1 MSAPDSPPT
10 PRSSHPRRLAVLLA
24 AASLLLLSL
33 GGCDNRGDLLGVE
46 LVVFTLGE
54 WSGTGPQ
61 GEEFRF
67 ILERED
73 DDVRLAAFLVN
84 LPGLADAAVGEP
96 EACATLV
103 NAFTRFGN
111 SNANIRI
118 REAGFRFRTPN
129 DVRVDQDGL
138 IEAVITGSFDS
149 SESAMVDAEIEID
162 ATRFLPC
169 RIETM
174 VSWQMEP
181 VGS

>member
-1 MSAPDSPPT
+1 MTASDSPPT
-10 PRSSHPRRLAVLLA
+10 RPARRLRRPAVLL

-54 WSGTGPQ
+54 WAGTGPQ

-67 ILERED
+67 ILERDD
-73 DDVRLAAFLVN
+73 DDVTLAAFLVN
-84 LPGLADAAVGEP
+84 LPQLADAAVGQP
-96 EACATLV
+96 EACAQLV

-111 SNANIRI
+111 SNANVRI
-118 REAGFRFRTPN
+118 RDAGFRFRTPN

-138 IEAVITGSFDS
+138 IRAVITGTFDAKD
-149 SESAMVDAEIEID
+149 SATVDAEIEID
-162 ATRFLPC
+162 ATRFLAC
-169 RIETM
+169 RIETTA
-174 VSWQMEP
+174 SWQVAP

>member
-1 MSAPDSPPT
+1 MPVPDSPPIL
-10 PRSSHPRRLAVLLA
+10 RSSHPRRLAILL
-24 AASLLLLSL
+24 AASLLVLSL

-54 WSGTGPQ
+54 WAGTGPQ

-67 ILERED
+67 ILERDD

-84 LPGLADAAVGEP
+84 LPGLADAAVGES

-103 NAFTRFGN
+103 DAFTRFGN

-118 REAGFRFRTPN
+118 RDAGFRFRTPN

>member
-1 MSAPDSPPT
+1 MSAPDSPPI
-10 PRSSHPRRLAVLLA
+10 PRSSHPRRPAVLL
-24 AASLLLLSL
+24 AASLLLLSF

-54 WSGTGPQ
+54 WAGTGPQ

-67 ILERED
+67 ILERDD

-84 LPGLADAAVGEP
+84 LPGLADAAVGESD
-96 EACATLV
+96 ACATLV
-103 NAFTRFGN
+103 NAFTSFGN

-174 VSWQMEP
+174 VSWQVEP

>member
-1 MSAPDSPPT
+1 MFASDSPPN
-10 PRSSHPRRLAVLLA
+10 PRSGHPARRPAVLL

-33 GGCDNRGDLLGVE
+33 GGCKEGSDLLGVE

-54 WSGTGPQ
+54 WEGAGPQ

-67 ILERED
+67 VLERDD
-73 DDVRLAAFLVN
+73 DDVRLAAFLVH
-84 LPGLADAAVGEP
+84 LPGLAEAAVGEP

-118 REAGFRFRTPN
+118 RDAGFRFRTPN

-138 IEAVITGSFDS
+138 IEAEIMGTFDS
-149 SESAMVDAEIEID
+149 PDSAMVDAEIEID

-169 RIETM
+169 RIETT
-174 VSWQMEP
+174 VSWEVEP

>member
-1 MSAPDSPPT
+1 MSAQESPSTPDS
-10 PRSSHPRRLAVLLA
+10 PRRLAVLL

-33 GGCDNRGDLLGVE
+33 GGCKEGSDLLGVE

-54 WSGTGPQ
+54 WAGSGPQ

-67 ILERED
+67 VLERD
-73 DDVRLAAFLVN
+73 GDDVRLAAFLVH

-111 SNANIRI
+111 SEANVRI

-138 IEAVITGSFDS
+138 IEAEIMGAFESPD
-149 SESAMVDAEIEID
+149 SAMVDAEIEID
-162 ATRFLPC
+162 ATRFIPC
-169 RIETM
+169 RIETT
-174 VSWQMEP
+174 VSWQVEP

>member
-1 MSAPDSPPT
+1 MSVPDSPPI

-24 AASLLLLSL
+24 AALPLLSI
-33 GGCDNRGDLLGVE
+33 GGCDKRGDLLGVE

-54 WSGTGPQ
+54 WAGTGPQ

-67 ILERED
+67 ILERDD
-73 DDVRLAAFLVN
+73 DDVTLAAFLVN

-96 EACATLV
+96 EACAALV

-129 DVRVDQDGL
+129 DVRVDQEGL
-138 IEAVITGSFDS
+138 IEAVITGTFDS
-149 SESAMVDAEIEID
+149 SESAVVDAEIEID

-174 VSWQMEP
+174 VGWQMEP

>member
-1 MSAPDSPPT
+1 M
-10 PRSSHPRRLAVLLA
+10 
-24 AASLLLLSL
+24 SL
-33 GGCDNRGDLLGVE
+33 GGCKEGSDLLGVE

-54 WSGTGPQ
+54 WAGSGPQ

-67 ILERED
+67 ILEREG
-73 DDVRLAAFLVN
+73 DDVRLAAFLVH

-111 SNANIRI
+111 SDANVRI

-138 IEAVITGSFDS
+138 IEAEIMGAFDS
-149 SESAMVDAEIEID
+149 PDSAMVDAEIEID
-162 ATRFLPC
+162 ATRFIPC
-169 RIETM
+169 RIETA
-174 VSWQMEP
+174 VSWQVEP
-181 VGS
+181 VGP

>member
-1 MSAPDSPPT
+1 MPVPDSPPIL
-10 PRSSHPRRLAVLLA
+10 RSSHPRRLATLL
-24 AASLLLLSL
+24 AASLLVLSL

-54 WSGTGPQ
+54 WAGTGPQ

-67 ILERED
+67 ILERDD

-84 LPGLADAAVGEP
+84 LPGLADAAVGES

-103 NAFTRFGN
+103 DAFTRFGN

-118 REAGFRFRTPN
+118 RDAGFRFRTPN

>member
-10 PRSSHPRRLAVLLA
+10 PRSSHPRRPAILLA
-24 AASLLLLSL
+24 AACLLLLSL

-54 WSGTGPQ
+54 WAGTGPQ

-67 ILERED
+67 ILERDD

-84 LPGLADAAVGEP
+84 LPGLADAAVGES

-103 NAFTRFGN
+103 NAFTSFGN

-174 VSWQMEP
+174 VSWQVAP
-181 VGS
+181 VDS

>member
-1 MSAPDSPPT
+1 MFVPDPQPTLRSA
-10 PRSSHPRRLAVLLA
+10 RPRRLAFLLA
-24 AASLLLLSL
+24 TSLLLLSL
-33 GGCDNRGDLLGVE
+33 GGCNDRGDLLGVE

-54 WSGTGPQ
+54 WAGAGPQ

-67 ILERED
+67 VLERDD

-96 EACATLV
+96 AACAQLV

-138 IEAVITGSFDS
+138 IEAVITGAFDS
-149 SESAMVDAEIEID
+149 PDSAMVDAEIEID

-174 VSWQMEP
+174 VSWEMEP